1 MTEPKE
7 VGKGTFSDLTTYE
20 MWVRG
25 EGIPIYTGFFVEDL
39 RTLAVEPW
47 ERKGGLGAFINLE
60 GTGQTN
66 DAYVCEI
73 PPGGSL
79 KPQRQLFEELIY
91 VLSGRGATSVWHEGG
106 KKLTL
111 EWQAGSLFSPPLNTW
126 HQHFNGQGDQP
137 ARYVA
142 VTSAPT
148 MINLLHNLD
157 FIFANPY
164 QFTDR
169 FSGDKDY
176 FSGEGVSYAGRVWD
190 TNFVTDVT
198 NFKLTTWE
206 SRGAGGSNVMFEL
219 ANNTM
224 AAHISEFPVGT
235 YKKAHRHGPGAHVFI
250 ISGNGYSLLWPEGKE
265 MIHVDWHVGSV
276 FVPPERWFHQHFNS
290 GAEPAR
296 YLALRWGSRK
306 FRRGEEIAR
315 GRDVTTA
322 GKSETSVKLGGDQL
336 EYEDED
342 PRILQTFKDACAKSG
357 AEVRMDR
364 FFQKK

>member
-1 MTEPKE
+1 
-7 VGKGTFSDLTTYE
+7 
-20 MWVRG
+20 
-25 EGIPIYTGFFVEDL
+25 
-39 RTLAVEPW
+39 
-47 ERKGGLGAFINLE
+47 
-60 GTGQTN
+60 
-66 DAYVCEI
+66 
-73 PPGGSL
+73 
-79 KPQRQLFEELIY
+79 
-91 VLSGRGATSVWHEGG
+91 
-106 KKLTL
+106 
-111 EWQAGSLFSPPLNTW
+111 
-126 HQHFNGQGDQP
+126 
-137 ARYVA
+137 
-142 VTSAPT
+142 
-148 MINLLHNLD
+148 MINLIHNLD

-169 FSGDKDY
+169 FSGDKDF
-176 FSGEGVSYAGRVWD
+176 FSGDGVSYAGRVWD
-190 TNFVTDVT
+190 TNFVADVT
-198 NFKLTTWE
+198 NFKLSTWE
-206 SRGAGGSNVMFEL
+206 ARGAGGSNVMFEL

-250 ISGNGYSLLWPEGKE
+250 ISGKGYSLLWPEGQE

-306 FRRGEEIAR
+306 FRRGEELAR

-342 PRILQTFKDACAKSG
+342 PRILQMFKDACAKSG